1 MPSNKLSK
9 EFKDRMRYFIQDHS
23 PERISKHLRIVFLD
37 YLKMQNIG
45 LPTDFD
51 NILNDVEALF
61 DLLDVIAEEK
71 KDTQHV

>member
-1 MPSNKLSK
+1 
-9 EFKDRMRYFIQDHS
+9 MRYFIQDHS